1 MDVEVNKRGGGRKKL
16 KFLALAVF
24 VIVVLVVAVVLAVTL
39 TKRDSDDTTDKDK
52 DKDVD
57 PKKDPFLA
65 EEYTKAAVAA
75 DDKTCS
81 TIGNDMLNKG
91 EMIMIFF

>member
-1 MDVEVNKRGGGRKKL
+1 MDVEVNKGGSGRKKL

-39 TKRDSDDTTDKDK
+39 TKRDSDDTTDK

-91 EMIMIFF
+91 EMIMIYIF